1 MKVFGLS
8 KLVWS
13 IIFFIVQIFN
23 FAFLVGAMN
32 YDYWFSQ
39 ELNYYI
45 EGFYYDSY
53 HLQGKLIKPNS
64 NIAQDCTTVN
74 TYQECYDNYSEFGFD
89 ALEKWYS
96 AGVAYIFF
104 DTLGAI
110 LVVIAAVF
118 IALDAF
124 KFKPLKK
131 IINLFTTSILMFV
144 YLYSLHRCY
153 VLCQRSTS
161 QHQHQKINIITTTAA
176 ATTTRETIFTFFY
189 RCVWQ
194 EEYY

>member
-64 NIAQDCTTVN
+64 NIAQDCTTDN

-131 IINLFTTSILMFV
+131 IINLFNTAILMFV
-144 YLYSLHRCY
+144 VAGLHFFAFVIWAGVVKLTFSDCTHNFPYSGAKSVCGEGG
-153 VLCQRSTS
+153 
-161 QHQHQKINIITTTAA
+161 AA
-176 ATTTRETIFTFFY
+176 FAL
-189 RCVWQ
+189 
-194 EEYY
+194 